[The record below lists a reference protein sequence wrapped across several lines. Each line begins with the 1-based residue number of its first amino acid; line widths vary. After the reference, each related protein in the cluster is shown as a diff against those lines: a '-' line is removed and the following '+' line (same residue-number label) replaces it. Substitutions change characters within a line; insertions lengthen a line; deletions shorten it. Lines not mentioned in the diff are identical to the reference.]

1 MFFHTQIKECGEANL
16 RHFRK
21 YDRMTPLPFFQED
34 FALLILSM
42 LTVFRT
48 FCIANMP
55 EQKIYVNT

>member
-1 MFFHTQIKECGEANL
+1 MFFHTQIKVCGEANL

-21 YDRMTPLPFFQED
+21 YDQMTPQPFFQED

-48 FCIANMP
+48 LCIAN
-55 EQKIYVNT
+55 VT